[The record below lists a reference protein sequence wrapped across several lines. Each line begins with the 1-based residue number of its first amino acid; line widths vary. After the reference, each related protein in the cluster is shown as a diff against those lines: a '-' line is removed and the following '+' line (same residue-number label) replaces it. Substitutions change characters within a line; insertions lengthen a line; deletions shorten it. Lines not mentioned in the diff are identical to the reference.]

1 MQRRDVILLKALS
14 TLRQGLRPLSRFVL
28 RVQPMTI
35 ESTPMKNL
43 LVLESGWKIGYEV
56 QNG

>member
-14 TLRQGLRPLSRFVL
+14 KVRQGLRPLSRFVL

-35 ESTPMKNL
+35 EREHAHE
-43 LVLESGWKIGYEV
+43 ESARVRVRMEDWI
-56 QNG
+56 